1 MRIRSISTA
10 TAGVAALALAL
21 TACGGGDGG
30 ADADGGDGGTITIG
44 VKYDQ
49 PGLGLEEGGDKPV
62 GLDVDVA
69 TYVAKELGY
78 DEDRIEWTEAASANR
93 ETFLQQGTVD
103 MIVATYS
110 ITDERKE
117 LVDFAGPYYVAQQDI
132 LVQDGD
138 DSVGSAEDLAGK
150 KLCSASGSRS
160 AHTITDTM
168 EIDAELRETQNYSE
182 CLQLLTDGQID
193 AITTDDTILA
203 GYAAQ
208 QPGKFQLVGQ
218 DIQEE
223 RYGIGLPKG
232 STERCEAVNEAIAK
246 MYEDGSAEKF
256 LDANFGEANFDYDKE
271 QPEFEGCA

>member
-1 MRIRSISTA
+1 MRIHSISKA
-10 TAGVAALALAL
+10 TAGVAAVAFAL

-30 ADADGGDGGTITIG
+30 EGGGDGDTITIG

-49 PGLGLEEGGDKPV
+49 PGLGLEEGGDKPT

-78 DEDRIEWTEAASANR
+78 DEDQIEWTEAASANR

-103 MIVATYS
+103 MVVATYS
-110 ITDERKE
+110 ITDERKK

-132 LVQDGD
+132 LVQDGNED
-138 DSVGSAEDLAGK
+138 ITKAEDLAGK

-160 AHTITDTM
+160 AHTITDTL

-193 AITTDDTILA
+193 AVTTDNTILA

-208 QPGKFQLVGQ
+208 QPGKFKLLGQ
-218 DIQEE
+218 EIQEE

-232 STERCEAVNEAIAK
+232 STERCEAVNKAISK
-246 MYEDGSAEKF
+246 MYEDGSAEKY
-256 LDANFGEANFDYDKE
+256 LDANFGEAKFSYETE

>member
-1 MRIRSISTA
+1 MRIHSISKA
-10 TAGVAALALAL
+10 TAGVAAVAFAL
-21 TACGGGDGG
+21 TACGGGNGG
-30 ADADGGDGGTITIG
+30 EGGGDGDTITIG

-49 PGLGLEEGGDKPV
+49 PGLGLEEGGDKPT

-78 DEDRIEWTEAASANR
+78 DEDQIEWTEAASANR

-103 MIVATYS
+103 MVVATYS
-110 ITDERKE
+110 ITDERKK

-132 LVQDGD
+132 LVQDGNED
-138 DSVGSAEDLAGK
+138 ITKAEDLAGK

-160 AHTITDTM
+160 AHTITDTL

-193 AITTDDTILA
+193 AVTTDNTILA

-208 QPGKFQLVGQ
+208 QPGKFKLLGQ
-218 DIQEE
+218 EIQEE

-232 STERCEAVNEAIAK
+232 STERCEAVNKAISK
-246 MYEDGSAEKF
+246 MYEDGSAEKY
-256 LDANFGEANFDYDKE
+256 LDANFGEAKFSYETE

>member
-1 MRIRSISTA
+1 MRIHSISKA
-10 TAGVAALALAL
+10 TAGVAAVALAL
-21 TACGGGDGG
+21 TACGGGNGG
-30 ADADGGDGGTITIG
+30 GEDGGDGGTITIG

-49 PGLGLEEGGDKPV
+49 PGLGLEEGGDKPT

-78 DEDRIEWTEAASANR
+78 DEGQIEWTEAASANR

-103 MIVATYS
+103 MVVATYS
-110 ITDERKE
+110 ITDERKK

-132 LVQDGD
+132 LVQDGNED
-138 DSVGSAEDLAGK
+138 ITKAEDLAGK

-160 AHTITDTM
+160 AHTITETL

-193 AITTDDTILA
+193 AVTTDNTILA

-208 QPGKFQLVGQ
+208 QPGKFKLLGQ
-218 DIQEE
+218 EIQEE

-232 STERCEAVNEAIAK
+232 STERCEAVNKAISK
-246 MYEDGSAEKF
+246 MYEDGSAEKY
-256 LDANFGEANFDYDKE
+256 LDANFGEAKFEYEKE